1 MSNDSVSLIKK
12 IHTVC
17 KDCTFATYR
26 YKTQI
31 DCHINMLSKYKASD
45 KLEVLEAYDDDK
57 EFYIVN
63 GKKCPGYKE
72 ENYFK
77 SRNLQDLSLEEKAS
91 YVKSR
96 IKLNYMAV
104 INTAG
109 LNITKFRKILQNL
122 KKASAKPNMI
132 CLIINEESQYSY
144 NQYMEYLNKSKIE
157 CKWRM
162 QTSLIKEQT
171 YDYILH
177 NLTNTQHNYNFVLS
191 INGNSTD
198 ANKIVDLANH
208 LIYEKFEN
216 FQVIANKINTVHFY
230 SSLVY
235 KNAFAH
241 GVDILSHQEEF
252 MIV

>member
-1 MSNDSVSLIKK
+1 MSNNSVSVKK

-17 KDCTFATYR
+17 KDCTFATYKD
-26 YKTQI
+26 KTQVGCYI
-31 DCHINMLSKYKASD
+31 DMLMKYEASD
-45 KLEVLEAYDDDK
+45 KIEVLEAYDDDK

-77 SRNLQDLSLEEKAS
+77 SRDLQDLSLEEKAS

-104 INTAG
+104 INTAN
-109 LNITKFRKILQNL
+109 LPITKFRKILQTL
-122 KKASAKPNMI
+122 KKTSIKPNMI
-132 CLIINEESQYSY
+132 CLVINEESKYSY
-144 NQYMEYLNKSKIE
+144 NQYLESLNKSKIG

-191 INGNSTD
+191 INGNPID
-198 ANKIVDLANH
+198 ANKIVDLANS

-216 FQVIANKINTVHFY
+216 FQVITNKINTVHFY

-235 KNAFAH
+235 KSAFAH
-241 GVDILSHQEEF
+241 GVDILAHQEEF